1 MHTYWLALR
10 VIFFSPRYISPPH
23 ASCLF
28 RYRDEFS
35 INFSIISPPPP
46 LPPCIL
52 RPSLF
57 LRTFLVLFL
66 YENRER
72 NSVLF
77 LARVI
82 NSVLFRIVVAFFFY
96 YSRATLL
103 LLEAGQLEMS
113 KCFDGEIDSKS
124 DITDLHYS
132 WK

>member
-1 MHTYWLALR
+1 M
-10 VIFFSPRYISPPH
+10 
-23 ASCLF
+23 
-28 RYRDEFS
+28 
-35 INFSIISPPPP
+35 
-46 LPPCIL
+46 
-52 RPSLF
+52 
-57 LRTFLVLFL
+57 
-66 YENRER
+66 
-72 NSVLF
+72 LF